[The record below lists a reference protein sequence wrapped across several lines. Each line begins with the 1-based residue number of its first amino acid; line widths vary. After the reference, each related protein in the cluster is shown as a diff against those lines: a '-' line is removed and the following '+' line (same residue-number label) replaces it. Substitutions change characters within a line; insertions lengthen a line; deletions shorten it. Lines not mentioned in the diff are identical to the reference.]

1 MKLVTKALLLL
12 LLGAVGLRAQ
22 SFNIAEDL
30 GYQSNF
36 FERVMVHNDTII
48 AVGTART
55 DSLESGVL
63 IASYDSTGQR
73 LASQLLTDFGGEGL
87 YMLDNAGGFAPAN
100 GGGYVIIAYTIR
112 FNAIFI
118 KLDEQLNEEF
128 RHEYTDIEDVSNYHY
143 RSPIPLEEGY
153 LLYGDIDRDNGVPD
167 PFVRIVDEHGQT
179 VRLNFYGNYEDKDIY
194 QDAQLLGDSILVAGG
209 QRQVSLG
216 YSKNFFHRIRISD
229 GALLDS
235 WESSVNADMGWLRQL
250 VALEDG
256 DIITFGQQPLEI
268 IDWNTYIVQPMLTR
282 LNSNYEVV
290 WQRPVWRSGYHSP
303 GHGLYDIKQVSDGYF
318 VGSGHVRSVV
328 DNDPTTVG
336 WLFKFTA
343 FGDSL
348 WSRYYLPPFDTI
360 GNTLLNGSFFSFG
373 ELSSG
378 NLVSGGSASGDG
390 PQRRCWIIKTDANGC
405 QGETPCEVL
414 TGLAEAEP
422 MGEQGMRV
430 FPNPASR
437 HLTVAW
443 QGAAPSGTGHFTLYN
458 MQGQAVWAVTKPSA
472 PEVPLQLPELPP
484 GVYALRVEVEGQVWV
499 ERAVVR

>member
-12 LLGAVGLRAQ
+12 LLGPSYLSAQ
-22 SFNIAEDL
+22 PFNIAEDL
-30 GYQSNF
+30 GYTSNQF
-36 FERVMVHNDTII
+36 DRVIVHKDTI
-48 AVGTART
+48 VGVGIGLS
-55 DSLESGVL
+55 DSLEVGVV
-63 IASYDSTGQR
+63 IALFDSTGQQ
-73 LASQLLTDFGGEGL
+73 LAKNILTDIDGNGL
-87 YMLDNAGGFAPAN
+87 FFIDGAGGLTAAN
-100 GGGYVIIAYTIR
+100 SGGYILIAYSGG
-112 FNAIFI
+112 NAIFI
-118 KLDEQLNEEF
+118 KLDERLNEEF
-128 RHEYTDIEDVSNYHY
+128 RHEYTDVDGESNFSYLD
-143 RSPIPLEEGY
+143 PIPLDEGY
-153 LLYGDIDRDNGVPD
+153 LLYGNIDRENGVPD
-167 PFVRIVDEHGQT
+167 PFVRIVDEQGQT
-179 VRLNFYGNYEDKDIY
+179 VRLDFYGNYEDRDIY
-194 QDAQLLGDSILVAGG
+194 QDAQLLGDSILVAWG
-209 QRQVSLG
+209 QRRVSPG
-216 YSKNFFHRIRISD
+216 YSINFFHRIRISD

-303 GHGLYDIKQVSDGYF
+303 GHGLYDIKQVSDGYY

-414 TGLAEAEP
+414 TDVAEVEP
-422 MGEQGMRV
+422 MEEPGVRV
-430 FPNPASR
+430 FPNPTQGNLQVALPEGAEQAS
-437 HLTVAW
+437 LI
-443 QGAAPSGTGHFTLYN
+443 LYN
-458 MQGQAVWAVTKPSA
+458 LQGQPAFQSLLTGQHTT
-472 PEVPLQLPELPP
+472 LQLPVPAGIYWARLQI
-484 GVYALRVEVEGQVWV
+484 AGQQPVHHKIIV
-499 ERAVVR
+499 SR

>member
-1 MKLVTKALLLL
+1 MRFRLNLLFLMLL
-12 LLGAVGLRAQ
+12 CPVGLRAQ

-36 FERVMVHNDTII
+36 FERVIVQNDTVI

-63 IASYDSTGQR
+63 IALYDSTGHR

-87 YMLDNAGGFAPAN
+87 YMLDNSGGFTPAN

-128 RHEYTDIEDVSNYHY
+128 RYEYTDIEDVSNYNY
-143 RSPIPLEEGY
+143 RSPIPLDNGY

-167 PFVRIVDEHGQT
+167 PFVRIVDEQGQT
-179 VRLNFYGNYEDKDIY
+179 VRLNFYGNYEDRDIY

-209 QRQVSLG
+209 QRRVSLG

-268 IDWNTYIVQPMLTR
+268 
-282 LNSNYEVV
+282 
-290 WQRPVWRSGYHSP
+290 
-303 GHGLYDIKQVSDGYF
+303 
-318 VGSGHVRSVV
+318 
-328 DNDPTTVG
+328 
-336 WLFKFTA
+336 
-343 FGDSL
+343 
-348 WSRYYLPPFDTI
+348 
-360 GNTLLNGSFFSFG
+360 
-373 ELSSG
+373 
-378 NLVSGGSASGDG
+378 
-390 PQRRCWIIKTDANGC
+390 
-405 QGETPCEVL
+405 
-414 TGLAEAEP
+414 
-422 MGEQGMRV
+422 
-430 FPNPASR
+430 
-437 HLTVAW
+437 
-443 QGAAPSGTGHFTLYN
+443 
-458 MQGQAVWAVTKPSA
+458 
-472 PEVPLQLPELPP
+472 
-484 GVYALRVEVEGQVWV
+484 
-499 ERAVVR
+499 